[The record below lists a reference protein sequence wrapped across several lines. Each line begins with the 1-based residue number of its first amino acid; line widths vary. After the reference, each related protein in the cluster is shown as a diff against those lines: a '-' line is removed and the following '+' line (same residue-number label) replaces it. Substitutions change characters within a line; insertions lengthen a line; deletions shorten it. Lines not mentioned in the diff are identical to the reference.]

1 VICVLKKG
9 DLFRAIG
16 KFSFAQAVTQCLT
29 FCSGI
34 IIIRFLAQ
42 EQYALYTIGNT
53 FIGALGVLANSGIIS
68 GALSQG
74 GKIWRDKDK
83 LGQVVVTSMN
93 LRRHFALI
101 STALLLPLLIWLLLK
116 HQSTLIEATLLSL
129 AVLFAFFLTFSN
141 SIYEIAPKF
150 HQRAGAIG
158 KIRAISAL
166 ARLLLLFPVLSVY
179 SFALTALLAGAVPQY
194 FANKNLKKLSTRYV
208 DWNQKESAAVR
219 KETLSIVKKV
229 LPGSIY
235 YCMSGQLAILLISI
249 FGTTSAIAEVG
260 AVGRLAQALAFFS
273 ALANVVLIPRFAK
286 IQNGVRIAQ
295 AFAGILLL
303 AGLFGIAVFL
313 AAFFFEKQA
322 LWILGSSYSGL
333 TYEFLLAVAGG
344 IFSLLGAMAYQLG
357 YSRGWIA
364 SQWAFIT
371 LSISIQIG
379 GALFL
384 DLGTAEGVLKLNLL
398 STITGFAFYFVY
410 DIYRLAA
417 FTR

>member
-1 VICVLKKG
+1 
-9 DLFRAIG
+9 
-16 KFSFAQAVTQCLT
+16 
-29 FCSGI
+29 
-34 IIIRFLAQ
+34 
-42 EQYALYTIGNT
+42 
-53 FIGALGVLANSGIIS
+53 
-68 GALSQG
+68 
-74 GKIWRDKDK
+74 
-83 LGQVVVTSMN
+83 
-93 LRRHFALI
+93 
-101 STALLLPLLIWLLLK
+101 
-116 HQSTLIEATLLSL
+116 
-129 AVLFAFFLTFSN
+129 
-141 SIYEIAPKF
+141 
-150 HQRAGAIG
+150 
-158 KIRAISAL
+158 
-166 ARLLLLFPVLSVY
+166 
-179 SFALTALLAGAVPQY
+179 
-194 FANKNLKKLSTRYV
+194 
-208 DWNQKESAAVR
+208 
-219 KETLSIVKKV
+219 
-229 LPGSIY
+229 
-235 YCMSGQLAILLISI
+235 MSGQLAILLISI

-286 IQNGVRIAQ
+286 IQNEVRMVR
-295 AFAGILLL
+295 AFAGIFLL
-303 AGLFGIAVFL
+303 AGLFGVSVFL
-313 AAFFFEKQA
+313 VAFFFEKQA